1 MTIYVFGY
9 GSLMNPMSLART
21 LPREHTFHP
30 AILPGY
36 QRRMNKVYRDYLFL
50 NIVPHPD
57 SEVDGLLIPVNGNEL
72 ETLKI
77 REQGY
82 TCVDITN
89 LLRDAVDG
97 TAYTFIA
104 PDVSYPDLTIKRSYI
119 DRCLGGV
126 PPERHDEWLAATVIE
141 NDIYE
146 DTVGASFL
154 DPLIEK

>member
-30 AILPGY
+30 AVLPGY
-36 QRRMNKVYRDYLFL
+36 KRRMNHRYKDHLFL
-50 NIVPHPD
+50 NIVPRDD
-57 SEVDGLLIPVNGNEL
+57 SCVDGLLIPVNENEL

-82 TCVDITN
+82 ACVDITTQLQN
-89 LLRDAVDG
+89 AIDG
-97 TAYTFIA
+97 VAYTFIA
-104 PDVSYPDLTIKRSYI
+104 PDVSYPSEFTIKRSYI

-126 PPERHDEWLAATVIE
+126 APERHDEWVRETVIE
-141 NDIYE
+141 NTIDE
-146 DTVGASFL
+146 SA
-154 DPLIEK
+154 

>member
-1 MTIYVFGY
+1 MQLYIFGY

-30 AILPGY
+30 ALLPGY
-36 QRRMNKVYRDYLFL
+36 KRRMNLRYKEHVFL
-50 NIVPHPD
+50 NIVPREG
-57 SEVDGLLIPVNGNEL
+57 SVVDGLLIPINENEL

-82 TCVDITN
+82 ECVDITS
-89 LLRDAVDG
+89 LLHDKVDG

-119 DRCLGGV
+119 LRCLGGV
-126 PPERHDEWLAATVIE
+126 APERHGEWLADTIIE
-141 NDIYE
+141 NEIDEDIPDME
-146 DTVGASFL
+146 
-154 DPLIEK
+154 